1 MSELRFPESPV
12 FYRLLHRTFTKVV
25 KGDGIYLYDEQGR
38 RYIDACGG
46 ALVVNIGH
54 GRREVAGAM
63 AEQAGKVAY
72 AHGSMFTSDAVE
84 QLSRDLVEILPG
96 SLDKVY
102 LVHGGTEA
110 TETAIK
116 LARQYHLARDR
127 KDKYKVVGLR
137 PSYHGNTL
145 GALSASGRDP
155 LRKPYEPMLAG
166 FHHIPGPYCYRCP
179 WNLTPSDCNMK
190 CAEELDVVV
199 KREGAD
205 SISAFIAE
213 PIGGSSSGAI
223 VPPPEYFPRIR
234 AICNRHDILFIADEV
249 LTGFGRTGTIFA
261 LEHFDFQAD
270 MVLLGKG
277 LSGGYIP
284 AGAVGVGTNL
294 VETIRERFGN
304 FTHGY
309 TYSHH
314 AVVAAAC
321 REVLTI
327 LKREKL
333 VERAEAR
340 GRYLHLKLQ
349 ELTRFSFV
357 GDIRGK
363 GLLAGIELV
372 TDRATKEPFPR
383 ARKFVE
389 ELTAQA
395 FEKGLLLYPSTGGAD
410 GTRGDNFTL
419 APPFVIE
426 EHEIDQIVS
435 LLIEVFEE
443 VRP

>member
-1 MSELRFPESPV
+1 MGELQFPESPV

-25 KGDGIYLYDEQGR
+25 KGDGIYLYDDQGR
-38 RYIDACGG
+38 RFIDACGG

-54 GRREVAGAM
+54 GRREVAAAM
-63 AEQAGKVAY
+63 AEQASRVAY
-72 AHGSMFTSDAVE
+72 AHGSMFTTEAVE
-84 QLSRDLVEILPG
+84 ELCRDLVEILPDP
-96 SLDKVY
+96 LDKVY

-116 LARQYHLARDR
+116 LARQYHLARGR
-127 KDKYKVVGLR
+127 ADKYKVVGLR

-166 FHHIPGPYCYRCP
+166 FPQIPGPYCYRCP
-179 WNLTPSDCNMK
+179 WSLTPPGCNMK
-190 CAEELDVVV
+190 CAEELDVLI

-205 SISAFIAE
+205 SFSAFIAE

-223 VPPPEYFPRIR
+223 VPPAEYFPRIR
-234 AICNRHDILFIADEV
+234 EICDRHDILFIADEV
-249 LTGFGRTGTIFA
+249 LTGFGRTGTYLA
-261 LEHFDFQAD
+261 LEHFDVDAD

-284 AGAVGVGTNL
+284 AGAVGVGTDL
-294 VETIRERFGN
+294 VETIREKFGN

-321 REVLTI
+321 REVLAI

-333 VERAEAR
+333 VERAEVR
-340 GRYLHLKLQ
+340 GRYFQQKLQ
-349 ELTRFSFV
+349 ELSRFSFV
-357 GDIRGK
+357 GDLRGR
-363 GLLAGIELV
+363 GLSSGRRAG
-372 TDRATKEPFPR
+372 
-383 ARKFVE
+383 
-389 ELTAQA
+389 
-395 FEKGLLLYPSTGGAD
+395 
-410 GTRGDNFTL
+410 RGSK
-419 APPFVIE
+419 
-426 EHEIDQIVS
+426 DQPTVS
-435 LLIEVFEE
+435 LGLANSS
-443 VRP
+443 RN